1 MDEPLVA
8 EKDYLTEFL
17 DPRVYDLSGTKTPV
31 SPPSGSTFIANCR
44 VCSAGSLGPCSNC
57 MGDSATSNGL
67 SSGSLQNEL
76 FLRIKLEI
84 TDADL
89 MAGDLQAMGGVEPFD
104 ALTLGNTPS
113 MHADDDVDVNVDPF
127 IRFDDNSGY
136 LYTRPQDM
144 EISESGSP
152 SETVITRATSTAS
165 LNVGMNGLSAGVPS
179 RNYLEF
185 DSLAPVVLAGT
196 LPVSILDEHDETRK
210 ELAKIKFGNPSM
222 NPCPATINVPDPA
235 VVLDFLPETMAQMQ
249 YRLEV
254 LDLPLHS
261 RVETQIKL
269 RFKFSPAPKEL
280 LLHVPQDLI
289 SKNKFCLANPVE
301 NLPLALRKNML
312 FMDTY
317 VLTSDLQLSCRVCPR
332 CIKREQKRALRLKGT
347 DAHAGDDI
355 GDGGAV
361 KVESRMNSMGQG
373 QSSSFQNPWENEAM
387 LKKAIIYNCKEI
399 VSFPPPSGLPTDQA
413 KLLNFSARIICYCR
427 HHKEAEGFKLLVVVR
442 DYTGAIKGK
451 CVSGPIMIMDRKK
464 NLSSASRTTLATLN
478 TGMTSGN
485 NVNASNGNVNGVS
498 NVNANGA
505 NGRAASLGR
514 STAANSV
521 FSDTSLNPS
530 DLTSLQP
537 LLPNLI
543 DDLTSDSAARGLK
556 RKKMS
561 YDDLYNLFL
570 PLSNSDT
577 NASVHAATYSGF
589 NKSMLHLAP
598 ASIPRIPL
606 LQQLTIPGL
615 QTLGNASALPN
626 DTAPCIQKIIPAQG
640 PCRGGIEVTLLGY
653 NFRPGLIVKFGAKN
667 ALATHCWSESTI
679 VTYLPPSAHAGQV
692 LVSFE
697 NENLDASLAP
707 GLHMVFTYTD
717 DTDRQLI
724 ELALQIV
731 GLKMNGKLEDAKNIA
746 KRIVGSD
753 KLDKTMDGELKGE
766 EVGDVVS
773 TSNADF
779 SKENS
784 DNLGENTDNLGEKD
798 LKSSTYQNWYDNAH
812 RAVQTLTRSN
822 LSTEEILINFL
833 SLVDLPNCPIVI
845 PNWNLA
851 NTQGQT
857 LMHLACLKNYGKLV
871 AFLISHGTKVNVPDN
886 QGLSP
891 FFLASMCG
899 HRRLMETLLA
909 YRSPW
914 NVRLSNDKYLKDY
927 CDLNVLD
934 LFKKLEEKCDD
945 AEEAKSSGKFASR
958 AKNSAAAS
966 NGHGVSAGN
975 KNAGGGNSNG
985 IGNSNNGSGIT
996 GNGVIPLS
1004 LVQFGHSRRRSSA
1017 SVDEQLTRSLSL
1029 DSLNSINLNS
1039 YGRHV
1044 SRMITESVSEE
1055 REKGLDSMHS
1065 PLEIESGNSFVLAHS
1080 RITSPGTVM
1089 SPVLFGNDSDF
1100 ADSELD
1106 SDDDLYG
1113 ANHSESDYADYDY
1126 DYEDESGEDVGDE
1139 RALNGMPHAASLSLQ
1154 DMQPVK
1160 TKTEELD
1167 GAGAQNGAGLWNKM
1181 KRAVFALGP
1190 DESTNLPSYDDL
1202 FPFGDGEIRP
1212 KLELERALNQN
1223 AQAGSSEHEHIKVSA
1238 VKLDDDAGIALDL
1251 SEDLALSY
1259 INRPRKTV
1267 RNDKMLLFFWIPIL
1281 ILLSSI
1287 FIYVSVTGYKVQV
1300 IENFKEKARNT
1311 IGNVMVGNERLA
1323 RVFRKSQQ
1331 SQLI

>member
-1 MDEPLVA
+1 MDDPLVA

-17 DPRVYDLSGTKTPV
+17 DPRVYDSSGAKTPV
-31 SPPSGSTFIANCR
+31 STPSGSAFNPSCR
-44 VCSAGSLGPCSNC
+44 VCSAGTLGPCSNC
-57 MGDSATSNGL
+57 AGESAVSNGI
-67 SSGSLQNEL
+67 SSGALQNEL
-76 FLRIKLEI
+76 FLRIKQEI

-89 MAGDLQAMGGVEPFD
+89 MAGDLLVMGGMDAFE

-113 MHADDDVDVNVDPF
+113 MNADDDVDAVVDPF
-127 IRFDDNSGY
+127 IRFDDNSDY

-165 LNVGMNGLSAGVPS
+165 LNVGMNALSAGVPT

-185 DSLAPVVLAGT
+185 DSLAPVVLSGA

-210 ELAKIKFGNPSM
+210 ELAKIKFGNPNM
-222 NPCPATINVPDPA
+222 NPCPSTINVPDPA
-235 VVLDFLPETMAQMQ
+235 TVLDFLPETMLQMQ

-269 RFKFSPAPKEL
+269 RFRFSPAPKEL

-301 NLPLALRKNML
+301 KLPLALRKNML

-347 DAHAGDDI
+347 DAHTGDDL
-355 GDGGAV
+355 GDAPV
-361 KVESRMNSMGQG
+361 KNEPRLAPLAH
-373 QSSSFQNPWENEAM
+373 SSSFQNPWENESM

-478 TGMTSGN
+478 TNVNSNNVSVN
-485 NVNASNGNVNGVS
+485 NVNLNGSNGRASNGRASAS
-498 NVNANGA
+498 N
-505 NGRAASLGR
+505 
-514 STAANSV
+514 TA

-530 DLTSLQP
+530 DLTSLHP

-561 YDDLYNLFL
+561 YDDLYHLFL

-577 NASVHAATYSGF
+577 NASVHAATYSGS

-598 ASIPRIPL
+598 ASVPRVPL
-606 LQQLTIPGL
+606 LQQLTATGL
-615 QTLGNASALPN
+615 QTFGSVSGLPN

-697 NENLDASLAP
+697 NENLDTTLAP

-753 KLDKTMDGELKGE
+753 KQDK
-766 EVGDVVS
+766 
-773 TSNADF
+773 NA
-779 SKENS
+779 E
-784 DNLGENTDNLGEKD
+784 GD
-798 LKSSTYQNWYDNAH
+798 LKQEGSGTAVNASGEPYDQTANDNIPNNDVNDISGRRSSTYQMWYDNAH

-851 NTQGQT
+851 NTQGHT
-857 LMHLACLKNYGKLV
+857 LMHLACLKNYSKLI
-871 AFLISHGTKVNVPDN
+871 AFLISHGTKVNVHDN

-934 LFKKLEEKCDD
+934 VFKKLEEKTDD
-945 AEEAKSSGKFASR
+945 VDDSRGKLASR
-958 AKNSAAAS
+958 SVSTS
-966 NGHGVSAGN
+966 NNTGN
-975 KNAGGGNSNG
+975 G
-985 IGNSNNGSGIT
+985 NNGSGS
-996 GNGVIPLS
+996 GGANLGFGSNSNLNGS
-1004 LVQFGHSRRRSSA
+1004 AYGSGSFTQAQFGHNRRRSSA
-1017 SVDEQLTRSLSL
+1017 SVDEQLTRSLSV

-1055 REKGLDSMHS
+1055 REKGVDTVHS
-1065 PLEIESGNSFVLAHS
+1065 TLEIGLQSCNSFALAV
-1080 RITSPGTVM
+1080 TSPGVAL

-1106 SDDDLYG
+1106 SDDDLYPTH
-1113 ANHSESDYADYDY
+1113 HSESDYADYDY
-1126 DYEDESGEDVGDE
+1126 DYDDESGEDVDEE
-1139 RALNGMPHAASLSLQ
+1139 RAHAELTTALSNSAGQQQQQLSADDLDDASASNHRFQ
-1154 DMQPVK
+1154 R
-1160 TKTEELD
+1160 
-1167 GAGAQNGAGLWNKM
+1167 GLWSKM

-1190 DESTNLPSYDDL
+1190 EDSMNLPSYDDL

-1212 KLELERALNQN
+1212 KLELERALNQSTHTGTSDHLTVS
-1223 AQAGSSEHEHIKVSA
+1223 AIKV
-1238 VKLDDDAGIALDL
+1238 DDDAGIALDL

-1281 ILLSSI
+1281 ILISSI
-1287 FIYVSVTGYKVQV
+1287 FIYVSITGYKVQV
-1300 IENFKEKARNT
+1300 IEDFKEKARNT

-1323 RVFRKSQQ
+1323 RVFRKNQRA
-1331 SQLI
+1331 QLI